1 MSYRFDD
8 VVVEEY
14 LEATHAVGEHLL
26 DVLDRVCREVDV
38 PYYVTSGTL
47 LGAIRSGG
55 WIPWDDDIDVIM
67 FRDDYAR
74 LVPVVGDRLP
84 DDVAFSSAETRD
96 DHITVIP
103 RLTYLRSHR
112 VHVGRVR
119 SRAPVETLH
128 VPLDIFVLDRAP
140 RTRWVRRGWSLG
152 ARALESMATARY
164 TTVRDVVTE
173 PSIGALRRVVEL
185 LGVLLALVLPRRA
198 WHGLRT
204 AWVRLPARLGGS
216 GPFVATNYSTVRGRK
231 MTFEEE
237 WYLPATTV
245 QFCGRDYPAPGDTD
259 AVLTELYGPTY
270 LTPPAA
276 ADRQPIHLRGGLR
289 AELGDRT
296 WTIEPEEGEDE
307 SGPRGSQARTP
318 AADDHLSGSGFR
330 RQVLWSLAARG
341 SSALL
346 QVLILVLLARGLPPY
361 LFAFVIAV
369 NVVLQVVVAT
379 NGFGLLRQIEYR
391 RSRDP
396 HDASL
401 PSLFQIRL
409 AFSWGSAVLWVLGCL
424 LMWLVSGHAYFLA
437 LLPAALWL
445 LVEQTT
451 QVWNGLSV
459 VDGRSRDLLQSY
471 VSRRLPV
478 VLFLAGGL
486 ALGLTKGEMIWTW
499 TLGLAAGSVLSYAL
513 AVRSQ
518 EAWARAVWPRRS
530 LIHERVPLDLGYWW
544 GLVGQQLR
552 DMDVAAVGAV
562 NADLAGLYAFP
573 ARLVSPM
580 NLVTVSAASN
590 AFPRVAR
597 HGITR
602 RQLRRGALFGLLPV
616 ATIAALTAS
625 LASFLPDVIGDDYEG
640 SVTVLRI
647 ACITAVMSGAA
658 TLLGMLVQAL
668 STEHARVVGYL
679 WLGFA
684 VAQVVAAAIAATS
697 GDAVV
702 VALTVAGV
710 NTAMAAATWT
720 YASRVAVVE

>member
-14 LEATHAVGEHLL
+14 LEAAHAVGEHLL
-26 DVLDRVCREVDV
+26 DVLDGVCRAADV

-47 LGAIRSGG
+47 LGAVRSEG

-74 LVPVVGDRLP
+74 LVPVVADHLP
-84 DDVAFSSAETRD
+84 ADVAFSSPETRD

-103 RLTYLRSHR
+103 RLAYLRSHR
-112 VHVGRVR
+112 VHVGRQR

-140 RTRWVRRGWSLG
+140 RTRWLRRAWSG
-152 ARALESMATARY
+152 VARGLEAMAVARY
-164 TTVRDVVTE
+164 TTVRDVLTE
-173 PSIGALRRVVEL
+173 TSIGPLRRLVEL

-204 AWVRLPARLGGS
+204 TWVRLPARLRGS

-231 MTFEEE
+231 MTFERD
-237 WYLPATTV
+237 WYEPATTV
-245 QFCGRDYPAPGDTD
+245 EFCGRRYPAPGDTD
-259 AVLTELYGPTY
+259 AVLTELYGPSY
-270 LTPPAA
+270 LVPPDASE
-276 ADRQPIHLRGGLR
+276 RQPIHLRGGLR
-289 AELGDRT
+289 AELGDRS
-296 WTIEPEEGEDE
+296 WTIEPTVEPDADAAADE
-307 SGPRGSQARTP
+307 AGV
-318 AADDHLSGSGFR
+318 ADDHLAGPGFR
-330 RQVLWSLAARG
+330 RQVLWSLAARA
-341 SSALL
+341 SSAVL
-346 QVLILVLLARGLPPY
+346 QVLVLVLLARGLPPY

-369 NVVLQVVVAT
+369 NVVLQVVVAV

-391 RSRDP
+391 RSRDH
-396 HDASL
+396 HDPSL

-409 AFSWGSAVLWVLGCL
+409 AFSWASAGLWVVGCL
-424 LMWLVSGHAYFLA
+424 VMWAVSGHAYFLA

-451 QVWNGLSV
+451 QVWNGLSI
-459 VDGRSRDLLQSY
+459 VDGRSRDLLLSY

-486 ALGLTKGEMIWTW
+486 VVGLAKGEVIWTW
-499 TLGLAAGSVLSYAL
+499 SLGLAAGSVLSYGL
-513 AVRSQ
+513 AVRQQ
-518 EAWARAVWPRRS
+518 EPWARAVWPRRS
-530 LIHERVPLDLGYWW
+530 QIHERVPFELGYWW
-544 GLVGQQLR
+544 GLVGQQVR
-552 DMDVAAVGAV
+552 DLDVAAVGAV

-602 RQLRRGALFGLLPV
+602 RQLRRGTLYGLLPV
-616 ATIAALTAS
+616 LTIAGVTAA
-625 LASFLPDVIGDDYEG
+625 LASYLPLVIGDDYEG

-647 ACITAVMSGAA
+647 TCITAVMSGAA
-658 TLLGMLVQAL
+658 TLVGMLLQAL

-684 VAQVVAAAIAATS
+684 LAQVGSAAVAAHLGDAVTVAATVAVVNTVMAAAI
-697 GDAVV
+697 
-702 VALTVAGV
+702 
-710 NTAMAAATWT
+710 WT
-720 YASRVAVVE
+720 YANKVAVT